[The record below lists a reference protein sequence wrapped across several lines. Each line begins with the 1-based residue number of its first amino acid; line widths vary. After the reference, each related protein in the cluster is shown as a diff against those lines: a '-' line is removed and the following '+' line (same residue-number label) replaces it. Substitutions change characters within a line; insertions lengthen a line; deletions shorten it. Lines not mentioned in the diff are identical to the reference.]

1 MIDPGGPHLSPGPT
15 VRLHPSLVFVLC
27 ALALLGCER
36 RRAPAATSEG
46 RSPAVAAEPGT
57 GPLLIGAVGALT
69 GPEAHFGLE
78 TQNGVQLAVE
88 EVNAAGGVQG
98 RLLAL
103 RSYDSQSRPEEAAN
117 AMTRLVSQD
126 RVLFVVGENASSNTL
141 AMAPAAARGEVPLI
155 SPSSTNPR
163 VTTEGGPYVFRV
175 CFTDTF
181 QGQLLA
187 RYARETMRAQ
197 RVAMLVDQKSDYA
210 VGLARVFAARFG
222 ALGGTIVSEEA
233 YAKGDTDFR
242 GQLTRAKS
250 ARPEVLFIPGY
261 YSDVGPLA
269 RQAREL
275 GMRAT
280 LLGGDGWDSGERLG
294 ELGGGA
300 VEGALYSTHFAADNP
315 GSRVQDFLA
324 RYRTRFGHVPDALG
338 ALGYDAARVGI
349 DALRRSGGT
358 GGPMLR
364 EQIARTRDFDGV
376 TGRITLGPGRDAVK
390 PAVIVRL
397 VKGEPTF
404 AAEVAP

>member
-1 MIDPGGPHLSPGPT
+1 MCLRS
-15 VRLHPSLVFVLC
+15 RLVPLVCV
-27 ALALLGCER
+27 LALPGCER
-36 RRAPAATSEG
+36 KHPVPPPAPATST
-46 RSPAVAAEPGT
+46 PAPAQPAT

-78 TQNGVQLAVE
+78 SQAGVQLAIE
-88 EVNAAGGVQG
+88 EANAAGGIQG
-98 RLLAL
+98 RPLAL

-117 AMTRLVSQD
+117 AMTRLVTQD

-141 AMAPAAARGEVPLI
+141 AMAPAAASSETPLI

-187 RYARETMRAQ
+187 RYARETLKAG

-210 VGLARVFAARFG
+210 VGLARVFGARFG
-222 ALGGTIVSEEA
+222 ALGGHIVAEEA

-250 ARPEVLFIPGY
+250 AGPEVLFVPGY

-280 LLGGDGWDSGERLG
+280 LLGGDGWDSGGRLG
-294 ELGGGA
+294 QLGGSA
-300 VEGALYSTHFAADNP
+300 VEGALYSTHFAPDNP
-315 GSRVQDFLA
+315 GGRVQEFLR
-324 RYRTRFGHVPDALG
+324 RYRARFGHTPDALG
-338 ALGYDAARVGI
+338 ALGYDATRVGL
-349 DALRRSGGT
+349 DALRRSGGA

-390 PAVIVRL
+390 PAVIVKL
-397 VKGEPTF
+397 VKGEPVF
-404 AAEVAP
+404 AAEVSP

>member
-1 MIDPGGPHLSPGPT
+1 MRPFL
-15 VRLHPSLVFVLC
+15 LVPLLC
-27 ALALLGCER
+27 AVTLLGCER
-36 RRAPAATSEG
+36 KQAPAPAAGPKGSGAAQPTS
-46 RSPAVAAEPGT
+46 
-57 GPLLIGAVGALT
+57 GPLPVGFVGALT

-78 TQNGVQLAVE
+78 SRNGVQLAVE
-88 EVNAAGGVQG
+88 ETNAAGGIQG
-98 RLLAL
+98 RPLVL

-117 AMTRLVSQD
+117 AMTRLVTQD
-126 RVLFVVGENASSNTL
+126 RVLFVVGENQSSNSL
-141 AMAPAAARGEVPLI
+141 AMAPAAASGEVPMI
-155 SPSSTNPR
+155 APSSTNPR
-163 VTTEGGPYVFRV
+163 VTSEGGPFVFRV

-187 RYARETMRAQ
+187 RFARETLKAE

-210 VGLARVFAARFG
+210 VGLAKVFAGRFT
-222 ALGGTIVSEEA
+222 ALGGKIVSEEA

-250 ARPEVLFIPGY
+250 TRPDILFIPGY

-275 GMRAT
+275 GIRAT

-294 ELGGGA
+294 QLGGAA

-315 GSRVQDFLA
+315 GARVKDFLA
-324 RYRTRFGHVPDALG
+324 KYQARFGHLPDALG

-349 DALRRSGGT
+349 DALRRSGAV
-358 GGPMLR
+358 GGPTLR

-376 TGRITLGPGRDAVK
+376 TGRITLGPDRDAVK
-390 PAVIVRL
+390 PAVIVKL
-397 VKGEPTF
+397 VKGQPTF
-404 AAEVAP
+404 AAEVSP

>member
-1 MIDPGGPHLSPGPT
+1 MTLRRS
-15 VRLHPSLVFVLC
+15 LFSLVS
-27 ALALLGCER
+27 ALVLLGCER
-36 RRAPAATSEG
+36 KEAPAPAPEPRATA
-46 RSPAVAAEPGT
+46 PTPPGA
-57 GPLLIGAVGALT
+57 GPLLIGSVGALT

-78 TQNGVQLAVE
+78 SQNGVQLAVE
-88 EVNAAGGVQG
+88 EANAAGGVQG
-98 RLLAL
+98 RPLAL

-117 AMTRLVSQD
+117 AVTRLVTQD

-141 AMAPAAARGEVPLI
+141 AMAPAAARAEVPLI

-163 VTTEGGPYVFRV
+163 VTSEGGPYVFRV

-187 RYARETMRAQ
+187 RYARDTLKAE

-222 ALGGTIVSEEA
+222 ALGGRVVAEEA
-233 YAKGDTDFR
+233 YGKGDTDFR

-294 ELGGGA
+294 QLGGAA

-315 GSRVQDFLA
+315 GSRVKDFLA
-324 RYRTRFGHVPDALG
+324 RYQTRFGHPPDALG

-349 DALRRSGGT
+349 DALRRSGGV

-364 EQIARTRDFDGV
+364 EQIARTRDFDGI
-376 TGRITLGPGRDAVK
+376 TGRITLGPDRDALK
-390 PAVIVRL
+390 PAVIVKL
-397 VKGEPTF
+397 SKGRPTF
-404 AAEVAP
+404 AAEVSP

>member
-1 MIDPGGPHLSPGPT
+1 MTLRRS
-15 VRLHPSLVFVLC
+15 LFSLVS
-27 ALALLGCER
+27 ALVLLGCER
-36 RRAPAATSEG
+36 KEAPAPAPEPRATA
-46 RSPAVAAEPGT
+46 PTPPGA
-57 GPLLIGAVGALT
+57 GPLLIGSVGALT

-78 TQNGVQLAVE
+78 SQNGVQLAVE
-88 EVNAAGGVQG
+88 EANAAGGVQG
-98 RLLAL
+98 RPLAL

-117 AMTRLVSQD
+117 AVTRLVTQD

-141 AMAPAAARGEVPLI
+141 AMAPAAARAEVPLI

-163 VTTEGGPYVFRV
+163 VTSEGGPYVFRV

-187 RYARETMRAQ
+187 RYARDTLKAE

-222 ALGGTIVSEEA
+222 ALGGRVVAEEA
-233 YAKGDTDFR
+233 YGKGDTDFR

-294 ELGGGA
+294 QLGGAA

-315 GSRVQDFLA
+315 GSRVKDFLA
-324 RYRTRFGHVPDALG
+324 RYQTRFGHPPDALG

-349 DALRRSGGT
+349 DALRRSGGV

-364 EQIARTRDFDGV
+364 EQIARTRDFDGI
-376 TGRITLGPGRDAVK
+376 TGRITLGPDRDAVK
-390 PAVIVRL
+390 PAVIVKL
-397 VKGEPTF
+397 SKGRPTF
-404 AAEVAP
+404 AAEVSP

>member
-1 MIDPGGPHLSPGPT
+1 MRLRPG
-15 VRLHPSLVFVLC
+15 LVAVVC
-27 ALALLGCER
+27 VLALLGCER
-36 RRAPAATSEG
+36 KRAVPAPAPATSAAV
-46 RSPAVAAEPGT
+46 PAQPAT
-57 GPLLIGAVGALT
+57 GPLLVGAVGALT

-78 TQNGVQLAVE
+78 TQAGVQLAIE
-88 EVNAAGGVQG
+88 EANAAGGVQG
-98 RLLAL
+98 RPLAL

-117 AMTRLVSQD
+117 AMTRLVTQD
-126 RVLFVVGENASSNTL
+126 HVLFVIGENASSNTL
-141 AMAPAAARGEVPLI
+141 AMAPAASSAETPLI

-163 VTTEGGPYVFRV
+163 VTSEGGPYVFRV

-187 RYARETMRAQ
+187 RYARETLKAE

-210 VGLARVFAARFG
+210 VGLAKVFAGRFA
-222 ALGGTIVSEEA
+222 ALGGKVVAEEA

-275 GMRAT
+275 GLRAT

-294 ELGGGA
+294 ELGGSA
-300 VEGALYSTHFAADNP
+300 VEGALYSTHFVADNP
-315 GSRVQDFLA
+315 GGRVQGFLA
-324 RYRTRFGHVPDALG
+324 RFKARFGHVPDALG

-349 DALRRSGGT
+349 DALRRSSGV
-358 GGPMLR
+358 GGPALR

-376 TGRITLGPGRDAVK
+376 TGRITLGPDRDAVK
-390 PAVIVRL
+390 PAVIVKL
-397 VKGEPTF
+397 QKGEPRF
-404 AAEVAP
+404 AAEVSP